1 MQNKVYA
8 HCKKQG
14 KQKKKNNNNKIT
26 STLLI
31 QLLVWRVFCLFLPP
45 EKGIKIKIGF
55 SSVQSLSRVPLLAT
69 PWTAACQASPSITNS
84 WSLLKLMFT
93 DSVMPSNHLILFHP
107 LLLPPSIFPSI
118 RVFSS
123 QSVLR
128 IRWPLFL
135 RGNYYLHSLFYPLL
149 NTEIVKYTLH
159 WTLGIHDSLS
169 LKRLTIHGRRQK
181 QMFINTKL
189 VSKHNELNLTVGIM
203 TLITLEFLDFSEI
216 PAKCRAGAV
225 LLLPQLKNEC

>member
-1 MQNKVYA
+1 MRAHVYVEKSI
-8 HCKKQG
+8 CRCLVVELYLTLR
-14 KQKKKNNNNKIT
+14 NPMDC
-26 STLLI
+26 STPGF
-31 QLLVWRVFCLFLPP
+31 LVLHPLP
-45 EKGIKIKIGF
+45 EF
-55 SSVQSLSRVPLLAT
+55 AQTQST
-69 PWTAACQASPSITNS
+69 E
-84 WSLLKLMFT
+84 
-93 DSVMPSNHLILFHP
+93 SVMPCNLLIFCFP
-107 LLLPPSIFPSI
+107 FLLSPSIFPSI

-169 LKRLTIHGRRQK
+169 LKRLTIHGRRRK

>member
-1 MQNKVYA
+1 MSGFPVY
-8 HCKKQG
+8 H
-14 KQKKKNNNNKIT
+14 
-26 STLLI
+26 
-31 QLLVWRVFCLFLPP
+31 QLLELTQTHVHRLGDAIQPAHP
-45 EKGIKIKIGF
+45 
-55 SSVQSLSRVPLLAT
+55 LS
-69 PWTAACQASPSITNS
+69 
-84 WSLLKLMFT
+84 F
-93 DSVMPSNHLILFHP
+93 

-169 LKRLTIHGRRQK
+169 LKRLTIHGRRRK